1 MITLDLSC
9 QKIGTRVES
18 FGIHQNLFYLDTSM
32 QATDWFQ
39 YAFSAVVV
47 LATLGAVLWVLVK
60 RKNAFAP
67 KAQGRKIQVVETM
80 PLSLKHKLMLVQ
92 VDNQMVLL
100 SVNPQDIRTLH
111 AWQPQAGTEP
121 SAATPTA
128 PAIDFRSVMQSKL

>member
-1 MITLDLSC
+1 
-9 QKIGTRVES
+9 
-18 FGIHQNLFYLDTSM
+18 M

-67 KAQGRKIQVVETM
+67 KAQGRKIQLVETM

-111 AWQPQAGTEP
+111 AWQPQAGTQP
-121 SAATPTA
+121 SAAIPPS

>member
-1 MITLDLSC
+1 
-9 QKIGTRVES
+9 
-18 FGIHQNLFYLDTSM
+18 M

-47 LATLGAVLWVLVK
+47 FATLGAVLWVLVR

-67 KAQGRKIQVVETM
+67 KAQGRKIQLVETM

-100 SVNPQDIRTLH
+100 SVNPQDVNTLH
-111 AWQPQAGTEP
+111 AWQTQASTEP
-121 SAATPTA
+121 GAAPPTP

>member
-1 MITLDLSC
+1 
-9 QKIGTRVES
+9 
-18 FGIHQNLFYLDTSM
+18 M

-47 LATLGAVLWVLVK
+47 LATLGAVLWILVR

-67 KAQGRKIQVVETM
+67 KSEGRKIKLVETM

-100 SVNPQDIRTLH
+100 SVNPQDIKTLH
-111 AWQPQAGTEP
+111 AWQPSTGVEP
-121 SAATPTA
+121 SAAPHAT
-128 PAIDFRSVMQSKL
+128 PAIDFRSVLNSNL

>member
-1 MITLDLSC
+1 
-9 QKIGTRVES
+9 
-18 FGIHQNLFYLDTSM
+18 M
-32 QATDWFQ
+32 QAADWFQ

-47 LATLGAVLWVLVK
+47 LATLGAVLWVLVR

-100 SVNPQDIRTLH
+100 SVNPQDIHTLH
-111 AWQPQAGTEP
+111 AWQPQPGTEP
-121 SAATPTA
+121 SVPA
-128 PAIDFRSVMQSKL
+128 PVAPPIDFRSVMQSNL

>member
-1 MITLDLSC
+1 
-9 QKIGTRVES
+9 
-18 FGIHQNLFYLDTSM
+18 M

-47 LATLGAVLWVLVK
+47 FATLGAVLWVLVR

-67 KAQGRKIQVVETM
+67 KAQGRKIQLVETM

-111 AWQPQAGTEP
+111 AWQPQAGTQP
-121 SAATPTA
+121 SAAIPPS
-128 PAIDFRSVMQSKL
+128 PAVMFLVG

>member
-1 MITLDLSC
+1 
-9 QKIGTRVES
+9 
-18 FGIHQNLFYLDTSM
+18 M

-47 LATLGAVLWVLVK
+47 FATLGAVLWVLVR

-67 KAQGRKIQVVETM
+67 KAQGRKIQLVETM

-100 SVNPQDIRTLH
+100 SVNPQDIQHLARL
-111 AWQPQAGTEP
+111 
-121 SAATPTA
+121 AAPGRHGAQRHHPHCTRHRFSVGDAVQTVRAPCAKTP
-128 PAIDFRSVMQSKL
+128 

>member
-1 MITLDLSC
+1 
-9 QKIGTRVES
+9 
-18 FGIHQNLFYLDTSM
+18 M

-47 LATLGAVLWVLVK
+47 FATLGAVLWVLVR

-67 KAQGRKIQVVETM
+67 KAQGRKIQVLETT

-100 SVNPQDIRTLH
+100 SVNPQDINTLH

-121 SAATPTA
+121 SAAIPTA
-128 PAIDFRSVMQSKL
+128 PAIDFRSVMQSNL

>member
-1 MITLDLSC
+1 
-9 QKIGTRVES
+9 
-18 FGIHQNLFYLDTSM
+18 M

-47 LATLGAVLWVLVK
+47 LVTLGGVLWLLVR

-67 KAQGRKIQVVETM
+67 KSEGRKIKLVETM

-100 SVNPQDIRTLH
+100 SVNAQDISTLH
-111 AWQPQAGTEP
+111 AWQPQSDNASIAANP
-121 SAATPTA
+121 ASAAK
-128 PAIDFRSVMQSKL
+128 DFRSVMQSNL

>member
-1 MITLDLSC
+1 
-9 QKIGTRVES
+9 
-18 FGIHQNLFYLDTSM
+18 M

-47 LATLGAVLWVLVK
+47 LATLGAVLWVLVR

-67 KAQGRKIQVVETM
+67 KAQGRKIQLVESM

-111 AWQPQAGTEP
+111 ACPF
-121 SAATPTA
+121 
-128 PAIDFRSVMQSKL
+128 PALLLRKVLPLTGSESKRKIP

>member
-1 MITLDLSC
+1 
-9 QKIGTRVES
+9 
-18 FGIHQNLFYLDTSM
+18 M

-47 LATLGAVLWVLVK
+47 FATLGAVLWVLVR

-67 KAQGRKIQVVETM
+67 KDQGRKIQLLETM

-111 AWQPQAGTEP
+111 AWQPQAGTQP
-121 SAATPTA
+121 SAANPTA
-128 PAIDFRSVMQSKL
+128 PAIDFRSVMQSNL